1 MPRLL
6 IITEY
11 QEPFINETIK
21 GIKRYVLERNVPDCS
36 ICTLSDEYRNKIGM
50 EGLLEWCKAWN
61 VDFVMGSFKKED
73 KIDLLTKEGI
83 MVITNNIEEEIEGI
97 PNIRADARAN
107 GRFAARFFMDK
118 KYTNFGLY
126 THTSDKTGQ
135 NRFKGFIEELR
146 KAGLEDRCSVHLF
159 DEDNDF
165 HEELSG
171 MREWLSGLP
180 KPVAILA
187 GKDHYGNNL
196 IELCNVFGIGVP
208 TEVAVLGSGNDERV
222 CNMKIT
228 SLSSFSM
235 DVEDV
240 GWKIGEMLHRC
251 IMQPNY
257 KGYDIIMKPATVTE
271 RVSTASVAS
280 TDPDIQKVARF
291 IKDNIRSK
299 ITVSDVM
306 NEVAVS
312 RRLLEKKFKAFMG
325 KGIYEYILESK
336 IKLFTEI
343 VMNTSEPIQNIAMT
357 FGDNDAKNL
366 SRKFK
371 EIHGCSPA
379 QWRARNRIESMP
391 FDTV

>member
-11 QEPFINETIK
+11 QEIFINETIK
-21 GIKRYVLERNVPDCS
+21 GIKRYVLERNVPNCT
-36 ICTLSDEYRNKIGM
+36 ICTLSQEYKDKIGIT
-50 EGLLEWCKAWN
+50 GLLEWCKSWN
-61 VDFVMGSFKKED
+61 VDFVMGSFKKEENLE
-73 KIDLLTKEGI
+73 ILTSEGI
-83 MVITNNIEEEIEGI
+83 VVIANNIGEEIDGV
-97 PNIRADARAN
+97 PMIRADARAN

-135 NRFKGFIEELR
+135 TRFTGFIEELR

-165 HEELSG
+165 RVELSG
-171 MREWLSGLP
+171 MKDWLSSLP
-180 KPVAILA
+180 KPVAILT
-187 GKDHYGNNL
+187 GKDIYGNNL

-208 TEVAVLGSGNDERV
+208 TEVAILGSWNDERI
-222 CNMKIT
+222 CNMKIN

-251 IMQPNY
+251 IMQPGY
-257 KGYDIIMKPATVTE
+257 KGYDIMMKPATVVE

-280 TDPDIQKVARF
+280 TDPDIQKVVRF
-291 IKDNIRSK
+291 VQDNIRNK
-299 ITVSDVM
+299 ITVIDVM
-306 NEVAVS
+306 KEVAVS
-312 RRLLEKKFKAFMG
+312 RRLMEKKFKAFMG
-325 KGIYEYILESK
+325 KGIYEYILDSK
-336 IKLFTEI
+336 MKLFSEI
-343 VMNTSEPIQNIAMT
+343 VRNTSEPIQNIAMT

-391 FDTV
+391 FDTI